1 MNNSI
6 GYPEKQG
13 LYDPAFEKD
22 NCGVGFVAN
31 IRGEKTNGIIKKG
44 LKVLVNLTHR
54 GAVGADPKTGDGA
67 GILVQ
72 IPDEFFRISCD
83 NLGLELPRAGK
94 YAVGMV
100 FLPKEPALRFQCEG
114 ILERIAEEEGQKI
127 LGWRS
132 VPIDNRN
139 IGDTAKGTEP
149 IIRQLFLGSTFKDAD
164 LTDDELQEEFERR
177 LYIIR
182 KRAEKEVIKLVNR
195 STEYFYIC
203 SLSSRTIVY
212 KGLLLAEQIKGFY
225 VDLQDINFK
234 SALCLVHQRYST
246 NTFPTWDLAQPFRYL
261 AHNGEINTI
270 RGNRNWMN
278 AREGVLKSKVYGENL
293 KKLFPI
299 ISPNGSDSASLG
311 QYIRTFKNGW
321 KISYL
326 IV

>member
-1 MNNSI
+1 VNNSI

-13 LYDPAFEKD
+13 LYDPSFEKD

-83 NLGLELPRAGK
+83 NLGLELPRVGK

-114 ILERIAEEEGQKI
+114 IFERIAEEEGQKV

-132 VPIDNRN
+132 VPTDNRN
-139 IGDTAKGTEP
+139 IGETAKGTEP
-149 IIRQLFLGSTFKDAD
+149 IIRQLFIGSTFKAEG
-164 LTDDELQEEFERR
+164 LTEEQLQEKFERR

-182 KRAEKEVIKLVNR
+182 KRAEKEVIKIGKQKHRIFL
-195 STEYFYIC
+195 
-203 SLSSRTIVY
+203 
-212 KGLLLAEQIKGFY
+212 
-225 VDLQDINFK
+225 
-234 SALCLVHQRYST
+234 
-246 NTFPTWDLAQPFRYL
+246 YL
-261 AHNGEINTI
+261 
-270 RGNRNWMN
+270 
-278 AREGVLKSKVYGENL
+278 
-293 KKLFPI
+293 
-299 ISPNGSDSASLG
+299 
-311 QYIRTFKNGW
+311 
-321 KISYL
+321 
-326 IV
+326 